1 MSQSALCQLC
11 WADVETGEV
20 YCLRLGE
27 WVAKCPKSDGDPWG
41 AERAAADD
49 DDEDGD
55 LTTAAQDR
63 GGGKADEA
71 DGEGG

>member
-27 WVAKCPKSDGDPWG
+27 WVAKCPYLDGGDPWG
-41 AERAAADD
+41 EERAAADA
-49 DDEDGD
+49 DDEDG
-55 LTTAAQDR
+55 
-63 GGGKADEA
+63 DEA
-71 DGEGG
+71 DGEGGEK